1 MTRNSTVIRHTPCGA
16 PSAYARHGQ
25 QDPNARLGGLL
36 KRVRE
41 ENATLLSI
49 KLVACITRMENALSL
64 SLSLSSPSG
73 SSNTSTC
80 TPTSTPSPPS
90 STLETPLRNRLPMDE
105 WIGWARQVGIPG
117 AADAMI
123 PWYLALRLL
132 VLSWETADW
141 GAVCLLR
148 LANCDQHARVHAS
161 WKNYPPVLNAITA
174 FWSIVPSNMQALF
187 RLRRELVTKFVGSN
201 SAGSSTGGN
210 RHEDKGKVIVV
221 TDLPPLTQAVM
232 FFLNDED
239 AEKHVLKK
247 AGMRPGIAYSPE
259 EADDWY
265 LPTAWQDVHANI
277 EAFRTGEINVLL
289 TTRSFLKEIE
299 SLTSDCFIINLDS
312 AVWWDLK
319 SGPTRVHSA
328 SSSGNNGKARN
339 PPSASPSGSCLPN
352 SGMLSQVAGA
362 GNGNF
367 MSSRGHPSY
376 QAIGGG
382 TGAVA
387 GKTKGSN
394 ILSSDVNHAHDGGS
408 GLSSLGG
415 RKLISSRMQLGP
427 ELLEPDADGV
437 PVNEEARQAVK
448 RMLNMNNNNMNMNTN
463 ANMNMNMD
471 VEGGSRASREGEKL
485 KEKRHADVLTSKN
498 KNHRSTVLLFASA
511 VGATVDVKHM
521 CGKNGTAASH
531 THTSI
536 MTFKSRFRHIEV
548 KGFATSPLAS
558 EANAAEKLLRI
569 LRTLIIH

>member
-1 MTRNSTVIRHTPCGA
+1 M
-16 PSAYARHGQ
+16 
-25 QDPNARLGGLL
+25 GL
-36 KRVRE
+36 
-41 ENATLLSI
+41 TFLL
-49 KLVACITRMENALSL
+49 C
-64 SLSLSSPSG
+64 
-73 SSNTSTC
+73 
-80 TPTSTPSPPS
+80 
-90 STLETPLRNRLPMDE
+90 
-105 WIGWARQVGIPG
+105 
-117 AADAMI
+117 
-123 PWYLALRLL
+123 
-132 VLSWETADW
+132 
-141 GAVCLLR
+141 
-148 LANCDQHARVHAS
+148 
-161 WKNYPPVLNAITA
+161 
-174 FWSIVPSNMQALF
+174 
-187 RLRRELVTKFVGSN
+187 
-201 SAGSSTGGN
+201 
-210 RHEDKGKVIVV
+210 
-221 TDLPPLTQAVM
+221 
-232 FFLNDED
+232 
-239 AEKHVLKK
+239 
-247 AGMRPGIAYSPE
+247 
-259 EADDWY
+259 
-265 LPTAWQDVHANI
+265 
-277 EAFRTGEINVLL
+277 L
-289 TTRSFLKEIE
+289 TTGFYAEIE

-394 ILSSDVNHAHDGGS
+394 ILSGDVNHAHDGGS